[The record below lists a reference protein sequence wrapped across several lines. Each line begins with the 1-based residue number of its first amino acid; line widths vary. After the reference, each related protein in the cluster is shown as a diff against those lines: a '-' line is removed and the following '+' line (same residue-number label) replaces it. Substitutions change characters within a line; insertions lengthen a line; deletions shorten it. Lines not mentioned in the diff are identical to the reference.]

1 MLRRLTPLM
10 RLLPE
15 PIRRNLQL
23 LVYRD
28 VGLPASAHRFRDLMP
43 TAVMVL
49 DRFARADFQ
58 EQCHKAYAF
67 LGEDIE
73 QEISASM
80 LSDLSD
86 FLAPLL
92 RRLDRTSMG
101 ASVEARV
108 PFLDHRLAHT
118 AINLPL
124 KWRSGRYTDK
134 WILKQIAQ
142 KHLPRELI
150 WRRKM
155 GFPLPLGNYI
165 APFMATSFFR
175 DGFCEEVLGLSHRGI
190 ERMIEREGRST
201 HGMFSL
207 IGLEIWGRQFMM
219 GQSTDVV
226 TDHVARS
233 SATAARA

>member
-1 MLRRLTPLM
+1 
-10 RLLPE
+10 
-15 PIRRNLQL
+15 
-23 LVYRD
+23 
-28 VGLPASAHRFRDLMP
+28 MP
-43 TAVMVL
+43 TAIMVL

-58 EQCHKAYAF
+58 ERCRKVYGF
-67 LGEDIE
+67 LGDDLAREL
-73 QEISASM
+73 SSSM

-86 FLAPLL
+86 FLSPLL

-118 AINLPL
+118 AINLPV

-134 WILKQIAQ
+134 WILKQIAR
-142 KHLPRELI
+142 KYMPRELI

-155 GFPLPLGNYI
+155 GFPLPLGEYI
-165 APFMATSFFR
+165 APFISPSFFR
-175 DGFCEEVLGLSHRGI
+175 DGFCEQVVGLSRRGI

-207 IGLEIWGRQFMM
+207 VGLEIWGRQFMM
-219 GQSTDVV
+219 GQATEDVAQ
-226 TDHVARS
+226 HVARAS
-233 SATAARA
+233 SAGSRSGNQFVASGPVEATEMALMQDPHPRR